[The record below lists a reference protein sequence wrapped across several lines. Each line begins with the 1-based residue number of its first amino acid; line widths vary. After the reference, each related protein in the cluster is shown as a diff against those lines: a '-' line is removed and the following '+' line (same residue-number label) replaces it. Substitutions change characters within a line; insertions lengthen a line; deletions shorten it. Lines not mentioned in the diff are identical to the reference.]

1 MDTSADDTYQAGESK
16 TADSNGLPSEN
27 GTENLW
33 SGRRESNPRLNLGK
47 VAFYH

>member
-1 MDTSADDTYQAGESK
+1 MVEYDLVFSRLRQIEKPFTF
-16 TADSNGLPSEN
+16 SE
-27 GTENLW
+27 GFKW